1 MAAARWH
8 GWTYSLSIILF
19 LYHLPKGALQNMRKG
34 LLAAA
39 GGAALAIAVG
49 VILPHLIE
57 PPRSATA
64 AEAPRGAPAV
74 PVTAGT
80 VTAADVP
87 VLLNAIGTVQAYNM
101 DTIKSRVDGE
111 IVKVE
116 FKEGDEVKAGTPLFE
131 IDPRPY
137 QAALD
142 QALATQEKDQANL
155 VNAKL
160 NYDRDAQIVNNN
172 LAVSRQQFDTDKAT
186 MAADQA
192 QVDADKAQVET
203 ARLNL
208 EYSTITAPI
217 SGRLSARLVDVGNI
231 VHATDTTGLVT
242 IAQVRPI
249 FVSFTLPQDTLL
261 NVREEQTKAPL
272 AVEAFA
278 DDNKTLLGNGELT
291 LVDNSVDQTTGT
303 IHLKAA
309 FPNTEERLWPGQFVN
324 LRVVLAVRKNVPTV
338 PAQTVQQGP
347 EGEYAYVIT
356 NNDTVVRRPVEVA
369 AVQDGL
375 AVISKGLQPGER
387 VVVDGQYRLVEG
399 ARVRIEPPRPAAG

>member
-1 MAAARWH
+1 
-8 GWTYSLSIILF
+8 
-19 LYHLPKGALQNMRKG
+19 MRKG
-34 LLAAA
+34 LLAAV
-39 GGAALAIAVG
+39 GCTVLAIAAG
-49 VILPHLIE
+49 VVLPHLIE

-74 PVTAGT
+74 PVMAGT

-111 IVKVE
+111 IVKVD
-116 FKEGDEVKAGTPLFE
+116 FKEGDEVKAGAPLFQ

-249 FVSFTLPQDTLL
+249 FVSFTLPQDNLL
-261 NVREEQTKAPL
+261 TVREEEAKSPL
-272 AVEAFA
+272 AVEALA
-278 DDNKTLLGNGELT
+278 DDNKTLLGKGQLT
-291 LVDNSVDQTTGT
+291 LVDNSVDQATGT

-309 FPNTEERLWPGQFVN
+309 FPNAEERLWPGQFVN
-324 LRVVLAVRKNVPTV
+324 LRLVLSVRKNVPTV

-347 EGEYAYVIT
+347 EGEYVYVIAK
-356 NNDTVVRRPVEVA
+356 NDTVVRRPVEVA

-375 AVISKGLQPGER
+375 AVISKGLRPGEQ

-399 ARVRIEPPRPAAG
+399 SRVRIEPARPGAAG

>member
-1 MAAARWH
+1 
-8 GWTYSLSIILF
+8 
-19 LYHLPKGALQNMRKG
+19 MRKG

-39 GGAALAIAVG
+39 GGAASAIAVG
-49 VILPHLIE
+49 LILPHLIE
-57 PPRSATA
+57 PPHSATA
-64 AEAPRGAPAV
+64 AEAPHGAPAV

-111 IVKVE
+111 IVNVE
-116 FKEGDEVKAGTPLFE
+116 FKEGDEVKAGAPLFL

-155 VNAKL
+155 ENAKL
-160 NYDRDAQIVNNN
+160 NYERDAQIVNNN

-192 QVDADKAQVET
+192 QVDSDKAQVET

-208 EYSTITAPI
+208 QYSTITAPI
-217 SGRLSARLVDVGNI
+217 SGRLGARLVDIGNI
-231 VHATDTTGLVT
+231 VHATDTNGLVT
-242 IAQVRPI
+242 IAQVKPI
-249 FVSFTLPQDTLL
+249 FVSFTLPQDNLL
-261 NVREEQTKAPL
+261 RIREEQAKSPL
-272 AVEAFA
+272 AAEAFA
-278 DDNKTLLGNGELT
+278 EDNKTLLGQGQLT
-291 LVDNSVDQTTGT
+291 LVDNNVDQATGT

-309 FPNTEERLWPGQFVN
+309 FPNAEERLWPGQFVN
-324 LRVVLAVRKNVPTV
+324 VRVVLSVRKNVPTV

-356 NNDTVVRRPVEVA
+356 KNDTVVRRPVEIA
-369 AVQDGL
+369 AIQDGI

-399 ARVRIEPPRPAAG
+399 ARVRIEAAPPGAAG